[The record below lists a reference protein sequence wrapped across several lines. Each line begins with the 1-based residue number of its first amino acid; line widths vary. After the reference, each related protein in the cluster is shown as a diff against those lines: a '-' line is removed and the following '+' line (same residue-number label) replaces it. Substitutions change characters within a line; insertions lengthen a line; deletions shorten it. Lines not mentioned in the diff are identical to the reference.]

1 MIKSPRRRI
10 SPSDLESLIDTLDVH
25 FVALAECLVSPG
37 YRLTIGGNPAPG
49 IHYNLVGRGR
59 IYICDNPA
67 IELHPH
73 TLIIVPTNCPYA
85 IEVDAKRGGKS
96 ALKSVDG
103 ASRMVVKDGIQRYV
117 AGSGAPQ
124 IMLICGFFRALYGQT
139 IELFRTLQ
147 SPIAEQFDASHQ
159 LDTKLKAAMAELVAQ
174 EVGSKAM
181 SSALLKQIIVAL
193 LRRSLT
199 SLDHWAERF
208 AILRDPKIARAFA
221 EMAANPG
228 APHTVKS
235 LAARACLS
243 RSAFMG
249 RFVALVG
256 STPMAVLR
264 ELRMRQAARQLRLN
278 ESSVERVGQAAGYT
292 SRIAFSRAFRKAFGC
307 DPSDYRDRMKPE
319 VPIRGSVEI

>member
-1 MIKSPRRRI
+1 MVARWLPSFDFSRSFDCHRSAEPGRFAIWPSRQGERTGCTSLNLAWGRGGLKLPNMIKP
-10 SPSDLESLIDTLDVH
+10 PS
-25 FVALAECLVSPG
+25 
-37 YRLTIGGNPAPG
+37 R
-49 IHYNLVGRGR
+49 
-59 IYICDNPA
+59 
-67 IELHPH
+67 
-73 TLIIVPTNCPYA
+73 
-85 IEVDAKRGGKS
+85 
-96 ALKSVDG
+96 
-103 ASRMVVKDGIQRYV
+103 
-117 AGSGAPQ
+117 GAPR
-124 IMLICGFFRALYGQT
+124 IMLICGFFRASYGQT
-139 IELFRTLQ
+139 IELFGTLR

-159 LDTKLKAAMAELVAQ
+159 LDTKLKAAIAELVAQ

-221 EMAANPG
+221 EMAAYPG

-278 ESSVERVGQAAGYT
+278 QSTVEQVGQAAGYR

-307 DPSDYRDRMKPE
+307 DPSDYRDRE
-319 VPIRGSVEI
+319 ATGSTNSVTRSLESSALG